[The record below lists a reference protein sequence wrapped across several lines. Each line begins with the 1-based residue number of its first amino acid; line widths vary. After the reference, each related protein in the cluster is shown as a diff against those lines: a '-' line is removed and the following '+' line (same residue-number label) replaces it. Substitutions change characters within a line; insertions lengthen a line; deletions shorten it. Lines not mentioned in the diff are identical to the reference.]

1 MSKLLTPTLLRI
13 IGSILLVSGYF
24 VLLYVDIKTGCWFRL
39 IGDLAMMPFA
49 IKIKTWDIV
58 VLQAF
63 FAVIDASK
71 IIQLSV

>member
-1 MSKLLTPTLLRI
+1 MMKLNATALRI
-13 IGSILLVSGYF
+13 IGSILLIIGYF
-24 VLLYVDIKTGCWFRL
+24 ILLYGDMRTGCWFRL
-39 IGDLAMMPFA
+39 IGGIVMVPFS
-49 IKIKTWDIV
+49 IQIKTWDVI